1 MALAQ
6 RLPRDLSPVA
16 LADATIAPVA
26 ARDTMLAIERAP
38 DSREAIALLFA
49 SPEFQR
55 R

>member
-6 RLPRDLSPVA
+6 GLPRDLSPVA

-26 ARDTMLAIERAP
+26 ARDTMLAIARAP
-38 DSREAIALLFA
+38 DAREAIALLFA

>member
-1 MALAQ
+1 LT
-6 RLPRDLSPVA
+6 

-26 ARDTMLAIERAP
+26 ARDTMQAIERAP
-38 DSREAIALLFA
+38 DAREAIALLFA